1 MTRFLWLLCALALL
15 LPSSRVNGG
24 GEPNGVSLAI
34 TMDRRTAK
42 LGDRIL
48 IEAQL
53 RNMTER
59 PVAFWGELLWGYR
72 GGLILHVLR
81 EDGSEVPSRP
91 RVDESII
98 PSELRKLSSYVTV
111 QPAHTFGVV
120 RSDRVSALVDSPGTY
135 RISVEYLS
143 PLPRNY
149 ANVQNLWTRG
159 RGAIRSPEVEL
170 TVTH

>member
-1 MTRFLWLLCALALL
+1 MTRLLWSLCALVLL
-15 LPSSRVNGG
+15 MPSLRVAAG
-24 GEPNGVSLAI
+24 GEPNGVSLSVTI
-34 TMDRRTAK
+34 DRHTVK
-42 LGDRIL
+42 LGDRIF

-59 PVAFWGELLWGYR
+59 PVAFWGELLWGHR

-81 EDGSEVPSRP
+81 GDGSEVPPRP

-98 PSELRKLSSYVTV
+98 PSELRNLSSYVTV

-120 RSDRVSALVDSPGTY
+120 RSDRVSVIVDSPGTY
-135 RISVEYLS
+135 RIFVEYLS

-149 ANVQNLWTRG
+149 ANVEDLWTRD
-159 RGAIRSPEVEL
+159 RGAIRSPEVEV

>member
-1 MTRFLWLLCALALL
+1 VSCC
-15 LPSSRVNGG
+15 
-24 GEPNGVSLAI
+24 GVI
-34 TMDRRTAK
+34 
-42 LGDRIL
+42 
-48 IEAQL
+48 
-53 RNMTER
+53 
-59 PVAFWGELLWGYR
+59 

-81 EDGSEVPSRP
+81 EDGSEVPWRP

-120 RSDRVSALVDSPGTY
+120 RSDRLSALVDSPGTY
-135 RISVEYLS
+135 RIFVEYLS

-149 ANVQNLWTRG
+149 ANVQNLWTRD

-170 TVTH
+170 TVPLNGSCVNLTREHIKATRGRMNLG

>member
-15 LPSSRVNGG
+15 LPGGRVNGG
-24 GEPNGVSLAI
+24 GEANGVSLAI

-98 PSELRKLSSYVTV
+98 PSELRNLSSYVTV

-120 RSDRVSALVDSPGTY
+120 RSDRVSALVDSPGRY
-135 RISVEYLS
+135 RIFVEYLS

-149 ANVQNLWTRG
+149 ANVENLWTRD